1 MLSGTVFATLL
12 AVAAAHPPIYGHGPS
27 RNDLTVST
35 SSGQIHGK
43 IDPAYPNT
51 RQFLGLPYAESP
63 IGDLRWA
70 PPQPLS
76 QPHAN
81 VQATE
86 LPPSC
91 LQSLNTNASS
101 VYVDNVLEFNLQG
114 LNRTGSVSE
123 DCLTLSVWTP
133 VKAGGYLKGPGKQS
147 KGLPVL
153 IFIYGG
159 GFTTGGED
167 VPYQIPTQ
175 WVERTQ
181 EHIVVSFK

>member
-1 MLSGTVFATLL
+1 MARSTQSTQTPDSSSVFHT
-12 AVAAAHPPIYGHGPS
+12 PS
-27 RNDLTVST
+27 PV
-35 SSGQIHGK
+35 G
-43 IDPAYPNT
+43 
-51 RQFLGLPYAESP
+51 E
-63 IGDLRWA
+63 LRWA

-76 QPHAN
+76 QPHAG

-91 LQSLNTNASS
+91 LQLLNTNSSS
-101 VYVDNVLEFNLQG
+101 VYIDNVLQLNLQG

-133 VKAGGYLKGPGKQS
+133 AKAGGHQNGWDKKF

-159 GFTTGGED
+159 GFTTGGQD
-167 VPYQIPTQ
+167 VPYQIPAQ